1 MSFTRFSSTLQQIFF
16 EAEAMQQQKQ
26 KKILNPLAAYLF
38 IAAGLIGI
46 SARFT
51 EADSPPGDPILRLI
65 TSKVLLIVGVFIL
78 LRRVI
83 KN

>member
-1 MSFTRFSSTLQQIFF
+1 M
-16 EAEAMQQQKQ
+16 
-26 KKILNPLAAYLF
+26 NPLAAYLF

-65 TSKVLLIVGVFIL
+65 TSKVLLIVSVFIL